1 MKQTAEFIREAEKRI
16 QKQIILQRGIPFE
29 LKLPS
34 QNVPGMRKMTQEN
47 LDVELERSWKDV
59 LNGRTASAEKLF
71 SDLRKKY
78 GL

>member
-16 QKQIILQRGIPFE
+16 QKQVIFQCGTSFE
-29 LKLPS
+29 LKPPS
-34 QNVPGMRKMTQEN
+34 PNVPDLSKMTQEN
-47 LDVELERSWKDV
+47 LDRELERGWKDV